1 MSTNAKRF
9 FVPLVGLLLAAAVAS
24 AQQTDKAVPPPGKIY
39 LDVVVTPKS
48 GPPVSGLQQQDFTLI
63 DNKSPRP
70 LASFQAL
77 GGNDAP
83 IEVILLIDA
92 VNIGYDQMSYA
103 RDEIE
108 KFLSANGGH
117 LAYPTALAIFTDT
130 GTQIQ
135 EQFSNDG
142 KALSAS
148 LDQYVIGLR
157 SIRRSAGFYGAAERF
172 GLSLQ
177 TMHELAVG
185 EAARPGRKL
194 ILWVSPG
201 WPVLSGPG
209 VLIDSN
215 QQQRL
220 FSDILSL
227 SQLFEQ
233 GRITLYSIDPL
244 GTADFGGRALY
255 WQAFT
260 KPVTKPSQVQA
271 GNLALEVL
279 ATQSGGLALN
289 TNNDV
294 ASLLQKCLADA
305 SAYYELSFDPPLSD
319 QPHEYHHL
327 EVKVDKPGVT
337 ARTKQGYYSR
347 P

>member
-9 FVPLVGLLLAAAVAS
+9 FVPFVFLVLGAAAS
-24 AQQTDKAVPPPGKIY
+24 AQQTDKVAPPPGRIY

-48 GPPVSGLQQQDFTLI
+48 GPPVSGLEQQDFTLI

-70 LASFQAL
+70 LASFQGL
-77 GGNDAP
+77 GGNGAP
-83 IEVILLIDA
+83 IEVILVVDA
-92 VNIGYDQMSYA
+92 VNIGYNQMSFA
-103 RDEIE
+103 RDEID

-117 LAYPTALAIFTDT
+117 LAYPTALAIFTET

-135 EQFSNDG
+135 EQFSSDG

-148 LDQYVIGLR
+148 LEQYVIGLR
-157 SIRRSAGFYGAAERF
+157 SIRRSAGFYGATERF

-177 TMHELAVG
+177 TMHELAVR

-209 VLIDSN
+209 VLLDSN

-220 FSDILSL
+220 FSDIVSL

-260 KPVTKPSQVQA
+260 KPVSKPSQVQV

-305 SAYYELSFDPPLSD
+305 GAYYELSFDPPLGD
-319 QPHEYHHL
+319 QAHEYHHL
-327 EVKVDKPGVT
+327 EVRVDKPGVT
-337 ARTKQGYYSR
+337 ARTRQGYYSQ

>member
-9 FVPLVGLLLAAAVAS
+9 FAALAFLFWMTAVS
-24 AQQTDKAVPPPGKIY
+24 AQQTEKVVPAPGKIY

-63 DNKSPRP
+63 DNKTPRP
-70 LASFQAL
+70 LSSFQAL

-83 IEVILLIDA
+83 IEIILLIDA
-92 VNIGYDQMSYA
+92 VNIGYNQMSYA
-103 RDEIE
+103 RDEID

-117 LAYPTALAIFTDT
+117 LAYPTALAIFTET

-135 EQFSNDG
+135 EGFSTDG

-148 LDQYVIGLR
+148 LEQYVIGLR
-157 SIRRSAGFYGAAERF
+157 SVGRSAGFYGADERF
-172 GLSLQ
+172 GLSLK
-177 TMHELAVG
+177 TMHQLAVR
-185 EAARPGRKL
+185 EAARPGRKF

-209 VLIDSN
+209 VLVSST
-215 QQQRL
+215 QQQQL
-220 FSDILSL
+220 FADIVELSH
-227 SQLFEQ
+227 LFEQ

-260 KPVTKPSQVQA
+260 KGVSKPSQVQI

-294 ASLLQKCLADA
+294 ASLLQRCMTDG
-305 SAYYELSFDPPLSD
+305 SAYYELSFDPPIGD
-319 QPHEYHHL
+319 QPHEYHRL
-327 EVKVDKPGVT
+327 EVKVDKPGMT
-337 ARTKQGYYSR
+337 ARTRQGYYSQ